1 MISSDR
7 AREARVR
14 LYLGPRTHD
23 GEGGV
28 DESWKAREK
37 LPGAWT
43 GLLMLRELL
52 PEEEERED
60 FPRPRIQIFLKV
72 ILSAPDG
79 FVFLEN
85 VFPVFL

>member
-1 MISSDR
+1 MVSSDL
-7 AREARVR
+7 AREARVG

-37 LPGAWT
+37 LPGTWT

-52 PEEEERED
+52 TEEEERED
-60 FPRPRIQIFLKV
+60 IPEPRVQIFLKV
-72 ILSAPDG
+72 TLSACNR
-79 FVFLEN
+79 FVLLEN